1 MSSAGLS
8 EWKFLADLHV
18 QGNYNL
24 DIGIVCV
31 NHVNLERIFAFLHS
45 NLLKASS
52 VSSLKCQHR
61 GGVRACKHGREK
73 PDFFSNGK

>member
-1 MSSAGLS
+1 MFSAGLS
-8 EWKFLADLHV
+8 KCKFLADLYV
-18 QGNYNL
+18 QGNCNL

-45 NLLKASS
+45 NPLKASS
-52 VSSLKCQHR
+52 VSSLKHQHH

-73 PDFFSNGK
+73 PDLFGNGK